1 MECAIANSFEV
12 FVADDVL
19 EGGAMGE
26 RQLFD
31 DFELIGESHALEG
44 GAALEYGN
52 ANSLEVFVADD
63 ALEGGA
69 MGERQ
74 RFDDL
79 ELIGESDT
87 CEGEVFIECPLA

>member
-1 MECAIANSFEV
+1 M
-12 FVADDVL
+12 L
-19 EGGAMGE
+19 EGGAIGE
-26 RQLFD
+26 NPRFD
-31 DFELIGESHALEG
+31 DGELILESDTREG
-44 GAALEYGN
+44 GSELECAM

-87 CEGEVFIECPLA
+87 CEGEVFIECPLV